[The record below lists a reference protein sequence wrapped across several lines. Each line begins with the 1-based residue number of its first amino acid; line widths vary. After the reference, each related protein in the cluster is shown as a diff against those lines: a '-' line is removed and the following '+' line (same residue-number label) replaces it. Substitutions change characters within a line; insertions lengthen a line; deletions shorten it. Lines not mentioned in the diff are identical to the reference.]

1 MQLNEF
7 EIIFKQVCEQKLLK
21 NADIVASNPS
31 LKNRQSVY
39 SFEGELSVENQ
50 SVKILVGLDR
60 FFPLSLPKIFL
71 KSFDA
76 LGFIPHIDKDGFVCY
91 AQKEGLLLDKNNPV
105 GIIRDALFRA
115 RKTLSNGVQQKN
127 SVDFLDEFEA
137 YWRQLDNVQY
147 IQSFIELGNK
157 PQRIIAKKSKNKSK
171 NKYVAITHN
180 DATLRAYDKS
190 IRQLTSYKAIYLPLK
205 SDSAVS
211 PPPFNKLW
219 TLAEIRNIIF
229 SNLST
234 ESKHFLE
241 AYITEKVK
249 NDEMV
254 ILSQISPNG
263 GIAIFGIL
271 FKGVKLAHPLKAGS
285 QVTEI
290 MPLSLSRRDKTY
302 LLPRGGSQIG
312 LNNKKVA
319 LIGCGSVGGFISQ
332 EIIRAGVQNLTLID
346 KDTLKPENTFR
357 HVLGHSYPANKKV
370 LALKDDIEKKMP
382 YISITAKDKTIEE
395 LIAANEFHFNE
406 FDLIIVALGAPTIE
420 LYLNQLCHITQN
432 APPILFTW
440 LEPYGIGGHAI
451 VTNNG
456 EYSGC
461 LECLYVSDTPDK
473 EKTLFNK
480 ASFAEKGQ
488 TFAKTLTGC
497 GSLFTPYSALDSSQ
511 TAILATRL
519 ALSVLNGEEP
529 DNPLLSWKGNNK
541 IFLAA
546 SFKLSIRYSQTENE
560 LFQKRYNYKHENCP
574 ICYGKG

>member
-1 MQLNEF
+1 MV
-7 EIIFKQVCEQKLLK
+7 FKQLCEHNLLK
-21 NADIVASNPS
+21 NASIVASNPCS
-31 LKNRQSVY
+31 KNRQSVY

-50 SVKILVGLDR
+50 SVKLLVGLDR
-60 FFPLSLPKIFL
+60 FFPLSLPNIFL

-91 AQKEGLLLDKNNPV
+91 AQKEGLLIDRNNPV

-115 RKTLSNGVQQKN
+115 RKTLLDGVLQNN
-127 SVDFLDEFEA
+127 SLDFLDEFEA
-137 YWRQLDNVQY
+137 YWRQLDNIQY
-147 IQSFIELGNK
+147 IQSFIELGSK
-157 PQRIIAKKSKNKSK
+157 PQRIIAKKSK

-190 IRQLTSYKAIYLPLK
+190 IGQLTSYKAIYLPLK
-205 SDSAVS
+205 SDSAVF
-211 PPPFNKLW
+211 PPPFKTLW
-219 TLAEIRNIIF
+219 TLAEIRNIVC

-234 ESKHFLE
+234 ESKYFLE
-241 AYITEKVK
+241 GYITEKVK
-249 NDEMV
+249 NDEIV

-263 GIAIFGIL
+263 GIAIFGLL
-271 FKGVKLAHPLKAGS
+271 FKGVKLAHPLNAGS

-290 MPLSLSRRDKTY
+290 MPLSLFRRDKAY

-312 LNNKKVA
+312 LNHKKVA
-319 LIGCGSVGGFISQ
+319 LIGCGSVGGFMSQ
-332 EIIRAGVQNLTLID
+332 ELIRAGVQNLTLID

-357 HVLGHSYPANKKV
+357 HVLGHSYPSNKKV

-406 FDLIIVALGAPTIE
+406 FDLIIVALGVPTIE
-420 LYLNQLCHITQN
+420 LYLNQLCHITKN

-440 LEPYGIGGHAI
+440 LEPYGIGGHAL

-456 EYSGC
+456 GYSGC

-519 ALSVLNGEEP
+519 ALFVLNGEEP

-541 IFLAA
+541 HFLEAG
-546 SFKLSIRYSQTENE
+546 FKLSIRYSQTETE
-560 LFQKRYNYKHENCP
+560 LFEKRYNYKHENCP
-574 ICYGKG
+574 ICCGKG